1 MFALL
6 CSLKGPE
13 GALVLGAQLTGWEQ
27 RRGPEATPG
36 PFCRGPRKA
45 TGGRGDVLGGWG
57 LQSLSPGFGRD
68 LHTGAEQR
76 REALRLTAQPPS
88 LCASWWPAAMA
99 RCT

>member
-45 TGGRGDVLGGWG
+45 TGGRGDVLGGGFSPSALALGVICTQG
-57 LQSLSPGFGRD
+57 LSSAGR
-68 LHTGAEQR
+68 
-76 REALRLTAQPPS
+76 P
-88 LCASWWPAAMA
+88 
-99 RCT
+99 